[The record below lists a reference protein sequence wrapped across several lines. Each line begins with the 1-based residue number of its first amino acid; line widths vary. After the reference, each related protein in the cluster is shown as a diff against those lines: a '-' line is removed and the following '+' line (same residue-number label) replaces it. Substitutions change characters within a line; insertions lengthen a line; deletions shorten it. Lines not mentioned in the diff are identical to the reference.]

1 MNLTR
6 KRTESKNPP
15 VNVTDERS
23 VAPDVKTFLPNV
35 LIDYLWQLALCENW
49 KFYEQQLFIL
59 QIGELS
65 GCGIQ
70 DIYHSRSC
78 GNPME
83 GHRVYGVAPVN
94 CTLQVLYSDG
104 RYEMRMYKDK

>member
-1 MNLTR
+1 MNLVL
-6 KRTESKNPP
+6 KRTASKIPP
-15 VNVTDERS
+15 ASVTDVCS
-23 VAPDVKTFLPNV
+23 VAPDVTASLPNV

-49 KFYEQQLFIL
+49 KDYEQQLFIL

-65 GCGIQ
+65 GRGIQ
-70 DIYHSRSC
+70 DIYHSCSC
-78 GNPME
+78 GNPLE
-83 GHRVYGVAPVN
+83 SHRVYGVAPVN

>member
-1 MNLTR
+1 MNLAL
-6 KRTESKNPP
+6 KRTTVKTPSAGAAA
-15 VNVTDERS
+15 VRF
-23 VAPDVKTFLPNV
+23 VAPDVKAALPNV

-49 KFYEQQLFIL
+49 ENYEHQLFIL

-65 GCGIQ
+65 GRGIQ
-70 DIYHSRSC
+70 DIYHSCNC

-94 CTLQVLYSDG
+94 CTLQVLHCGS

>member
-1 MNLTR
+1 MTLAL
-6 KRTESKNPP
+6 KRTTIKNPSP
-15 VNVTDERS
+15 GAASDRL
-23 VAPDVKTFLPNV
+23 VAPDVRAALPGV

-49 KFYEQQLFIL
+49 KNYEHQLFIL

-65 GCGIQ
+65 GRGIQ
-70 DIYHSRSC
+70 EIYHSCIC

-94 CTLQVLYSDG
+94 CTLQVTYLNG
-104 RYEMRMYKDK
+104 RYDMQFYKDR